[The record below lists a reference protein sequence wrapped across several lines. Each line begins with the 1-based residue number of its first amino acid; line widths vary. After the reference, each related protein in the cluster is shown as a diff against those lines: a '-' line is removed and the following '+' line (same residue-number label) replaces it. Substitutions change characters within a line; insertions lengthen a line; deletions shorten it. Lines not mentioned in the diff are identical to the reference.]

1 VAVLTRVSS
10 PALIG
15 RGEELQELRR
25 ALDEVLAG
33 GSACAVVAGEAGLG
47 KTRLVRELLRSAA
60 DVEVLVGGC
69 VELGSE
75 VLPYAPFVDILS
87 DLADREG
94 AAAVRELGGPTGTE
108 LARLLPDDDAVPDVT
123 RASAG
128 RLFAALRCLLTG
140 LAARRPLLVL
150 VEDVHWSDRA
160 TRDLLGLLARRL
172 PPRTYLL
179 LTARTDESDEEHAVP
194 RFLAQ
199 LSAAGAHR
207 IELRPFTRHEQAL
220 QLSGIVGIP
229 PTRARL
235 DQVYARAEGNP
246 FFAEELIALG
256 DADVVPVTVRDLL
269 EARVD
274 ALPPAT
280 RRVVRAA
287 AAVGRRAEHRLL
299 VRALQSTDEALDD
312 ALCPAI
318 EGHVL
323 VADGGM
329 YVFRHALLHETVTA
343 SLLPGERSRVH
354 RALAEALTD
363 DPSLADSRHGLAGR
377 IAHHWLAAGEGA
389 RGRQA
394 SFAAA
399 REAAQTLAFDEAL
412 AHYERVIALPGG
424 ADDLPVPPYRLLW
437 DAAEAA
443 HRAGAADRSAVLVQ
457 AAIDVADP
465 AQVHHRAYL
474 HALLGRYLW
483 MAADGERGGEAYRR
497 AVELVPTQPVSRW
510 QAAIVSGYSQ
520 VLMLTG
526 RFEEA
531 RAEAER
537 AIALAQQV
545 PDGRS
550 IEGHARNNLGCALA
564 HLGEVERGIEEL
576 RTAARI
582 AREELDDVDDIARA
596 IVNLDSVLFD
606 AGRFPEA
613 LAVSLGG
620 IATVDQLGL
629 QRRKGVWCRCDAV
642 DSLVVLGRLD
652 EAEAFLREA
661 LALQPEGV
669 DAVRAHGLQG
679 LLALRRGRL
688 AEARTELA
696 RARNLGSHVVD
707 GHLVLPVHQA
717 LIDTLRWQGDWSAAL
732 DIAQDVRLRSWS
744 DGDAAYLVPLLASA
758 AGAAADGVVDARR
771 ARRAE
776 EERRWSAL
784 TAELVDQAEHATVRP
799 DLLLPPALA
808 ALAVARAELARTR
821 GDGGVQAWADAA
833 AGWNRLGDVYQA
845 GCALLRQAE
854 CELADRRRAGATG
867 TLRAAHEAAI
877 AARAMHL
884 LRAVEATADRAR
896 LPLEERAA
904 PTAAPFHLS
913 ARESEVLTLLA
924 LGRTD
929 RQIGAELFISHRTVE
944 RHVSN
949 ILAKLDAR
957 TRAELTAIAHRE
969 GLVRARP
976 DAPPRPR
983 SAVPHPGGVTGTPGA
998 SADDTPG
1005 RGAGATAGSLG
1016 PWQA

>member
-15 RGEELQELRR
+15 RGEELLELRR
-25 ALDEVLAG
+25 ALEEVLAG

-47 KTRLVRELLRSAA
+47 KTRLVRELLRSAP

-69 VELGSE
+69 VEVGSD

-87 DLADREG
+87 DLADRDG
-94 AAAVRELGGPTGTE
+94 AAAVRDLGGPTGNE
-108 LARLLPDDDAVPDVT
+108 LARLLPDDMGGPDVT
-123 RASAG
+123 PASAS
-128 RLFAALRCLLTG
+128 RLYAALRCLLTG
-140 LAARRPLLVL
+140 LATRRPLLVL

-199 LSAAGAHR
+199 LSAAGARR

-246 FFAEELIALG
+246 FFAEELVALG
-256 DADVVPVTVRDLL
+256 DGDVVPVTVRDLL

-287 AAVGRRAEHRLL
+287 AAVGRRVEHRLL
-299 VRALQSTDEALDD
+299 VRAMGTTDEALDD

-323 VADGGM
+323 VADGGT

-343 SLLPGERSRVH
+343 SLLPGERARVH
-354 RALAEALTD
+354 RRLAEALTD

-377 IAHHWLAAGEGA
+377 IAHHWLAAGDEA
-389 RGRQA
+389 RGRLA

-412 AHYERVIALPGG
+412 AHYERVIGLSAGV
-424 ADDLPVPPYRLLW
+424 DDLPVPRYRLLW
-437 DAAEAA
+437 DAADAA
-443 HRAGAADRSAVLVQ
+443 HRAGAADRAAVLVQ
-457 AAIDVADP
+457 QAIDVVDP
-465 AQVHHRAYL
+465 SQVHHCAYL
-474 HALLGRYLW
+474 HERLGRYLW
-483 MAADGERGGEAYRR
+483 MAADGERAGEAYRR
-497 AVELVPTQPVSRW
+497 AVELVPTESVTRW

-531 RAEAER
+531 RTEAER

-550 IEGHARNNLGCALA
+550 TEGHARNNLGCALA
-564 HLGEVERGIEEL
+564 HLGEVERGVEEL

-596 IVNLDSVLFD
+596 TVNLNSVLFD
-606 AGRFPEA
+606 AGRFDEA
-613 LAVSLGG
+613 LAVALGG

-642 DSLVVLGRLD
+642 DSLLVLGRLD

-661 LALQPEGV
+661 FALQPEGI
-669 DAVRAHGLQG
+669 DAVRAHGMQG
-679 LLALRRGRL
+679 ALALRRGRL
-688 AEARTELA
+688 TEARTELA
-696 RARNLGSHVVD
+696 RSRRLGSQVVD
-707 GHLVLPVHQA
+707 GHLALPVHRA

-732 DIAQDVRLRSWS
+732 EVAEEVRRRRWS
-744 DGDAAYLVPLLASA
+744 DGDAAYLIPVLAAAPEPQPTARSRPAVPAGPPRRA
-758 AGAAADGVVDARR
+758 AG
-771 ARRAE
+771 
-776 EERRWSAL
+776 
-784 TAELVDQAEHATVRP
+784 
-799 DLLLPPALA
+799 PP
-808 ALAVARAELARTR
+808 
-821 GDGGVQAWADAA
+821 
-833 AGWNRLGDVYQA
+833 
-845 GCALLRQAE
+845 
-854 CELADRRRAGATG
+854 
-867 TLRAAHEAAI
+867 
-877 AARAMHL
+877 
-884 LRAVEATADRAR
+884 
-896 LPLEERAA
+896 
-904 PTAAPFHLS
+904 
-913 ARESEVLTLLA
+913 
-924 LGRTD
+924 
-929 RQIGAELFISHRTVE
+929 
-944 RHVSN
+944 
-949 ILAKLDAR
+949 
-957 TRAELTAIAHRE
+957 
-969 GLVRARP
+969 
-976 DAPPRPR
+976 
-983 SAVPHPGGVTGTPGA
+983 
-998 SADDTPG
+998 
-1005 RGAGATAGSLG
+1005 
-1016 PWQA
+1016 